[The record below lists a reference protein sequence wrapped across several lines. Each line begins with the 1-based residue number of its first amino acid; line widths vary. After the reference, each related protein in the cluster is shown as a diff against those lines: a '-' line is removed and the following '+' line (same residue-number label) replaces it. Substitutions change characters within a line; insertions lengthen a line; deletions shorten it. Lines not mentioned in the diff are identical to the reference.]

1 MWETLRHNFCSP
13 LTLSFGLGVVARLL
27 KSELTLPRDVYAAIS
42 IYLLFALG
50 LKGGVELSQSSVAT
64 IFWPAV
70 ATLML
75 GCITP
80 VTSYVVLRRLGRF
93 SVPDAAGLAAHYGSV
108 SAVTFLAAQQFAT
121 ALGEPL
127 EGFLP
132 TLLTLLESPGIH
144 IALAIGALQASRA
157 CRAGALSKDSP
168 PAHPGATPVSRNVRE
183 VLHEVLTARS
193 MILLVGGLFVGFLT
207 GETGYA
213 PVKPFFEGLFKGALT
228 IFLLEMGIV
237 AGSRLGD
244 LRHAGPFLIG
254 FGIVM
259 PILHGALAVVLGHL
273 AGLSVGGCTVLAAM
287 ASSASY
293 IAAPPAVRM
302 TLPEANPTYYLT
314 ASLAITFPFNLLAG
328 IPLYYQMAKW
338 VGG

>member
-1 MWETLRHNFCSP
+1 MWDVLRHNFCSP
-13 LTLSFGLGVVARLL
+13 LTLSFGLGVAARVI
-27 KSELTLPRDVYAAIS
+27 KSELTLPRDMYAALS

-50 LKGGVELSQSSVAT
+50 LKGGVELSQSSVAA

-70 ATLML
+70 VTLLL

-93 SVPDAAGLAAHYGSV
+93 SPSDAAGLAAHYGSV

-144 IALAIGALQASRA
+144 IALAIGAVQASRA
-157 CRAGALSKDSP
+157 GRAGATAKDR
-168 PAHPGATPVSRNVRE
+168 PAVERGEGHSARGLKE

-193 MILLVGGLFVGFLT
+193 MILLVGGLLVGAVT
-207 GETGYA
+207 GETGYE
-213 PVKPFFEGLFKGALT
+213 PVKPFFEGMFKGALT
-228 IFLLEMGIV
+228 LFLLEMGIV

-244 LRHAGPFLIG
+244 LRQAGWFLIG

-259 PILHGALAVVLGHL
+259 PILHGALAVALGHWG
-273 AGLSVGGCTVLAAM
+273 GLSVGGCTVLAAM
-287 ASSASY
+287 AASASY

-338 VGG
+338 IAG